1 MWCEDFS
8 RSFELICAI
17 YESLLQEY
25 RQEEKLQYLLEPS
38 VNTRDFTLELE
49 CKLDTKYNADAWKNH
64 PDLVPMLDLQ
74 SFLCL
79 SLIGHLL
86 FSLTH
91 TLAITRTCCYDG
103 INGIQ
108 DLKIYSH
115 ADSLILSLMSDV
127 DVFAEFLYA
136 LLSHQAVHL
145 TALFHGI
152 VALLFLPFYSYHH
165 QSPSPTSSIHSIK
178 DQTCKS
184 FSLHLLL
191 LCCLR
196 YVCRT

>member
-25 RQEEKLQYLLEPS
+25 RQEEKLKYLLEPS

-64 PDLVPMLDLQ
+64 PNLVPMLDLQ

-91 TLAITRTCCYDG
+91 TLAITRLVLVVMMGSTEFKTSRS
-103 INGIQ
+103 I
-108 DLKIYSH
+108 LM
-115 ADSLILSLMSDV
+115 LILSL
-127 DVFAEFLYA
+127 
-136 LLSHQAVHL
+136 
-145 TALFHGI
+145 I
-152 VALLFLPFYSYHH
+152 V
-165 QSPSPTSSIHSIK
+165 
-178 DQTCKS
+178 
-184 FSLHLLL
+184 
-191 LCCLR
+191 
-196 YVCRT
+196 